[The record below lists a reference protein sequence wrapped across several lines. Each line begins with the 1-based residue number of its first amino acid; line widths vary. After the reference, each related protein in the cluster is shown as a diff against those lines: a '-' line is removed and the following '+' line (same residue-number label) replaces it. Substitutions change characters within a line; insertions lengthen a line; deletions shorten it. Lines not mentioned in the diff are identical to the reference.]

1 MLINTVVVPLNE
13 TEASNGMILR
23 NSEGLFTTAPVPTA
37 DSAEQPTEEPTV
49 EKTETFLENQIKSEP
64 APQPPQSQGT
74 TEIIIINFALHH
86 MTL

>member
-13 TEASNGMILR
+13 TEASDGMILR
-23 NSEGLFTTAPVPTA
+23 NSEGLFTTAPVLTA
-37 DSAEQPTEEPTV
+37 DCAEQPTEVSTV
-49 EKTETFLENQIKSEP
+49 EKTENFQENQIKSEP